1 MKYTDSKSP
10 VAREAHPF
18 FFPLLI
24 AALATLLLQWYFWAM
39 LLLVLALYVLWF
51 FRNPQRTPSSTSAQA
66 VISPADGKVA
76 AIGIVPADGF
86 DDGQALRIAV
96 FMSLFNVHMNWSPM
110 SGTITADSYF
120 PGKFLNAMDDK
131 SSDENERKILH
142 LRTPQGKNIVIKLI
156 AGLVA
161 RRIVSPVTTGDEV
174 RQGEKIGLIRFGSRV
189 EVLLPPDSELKVSLG
204 EMVQGGHTLL
214 AIIKDSSSPIVL
226 PENPD

>member
-18 FFPLLI
+18 FFPLLF
-24 AALATLLLQWYFWAM
+24 AALATLLLHWYLWSL
-39 LLLVLALYVLWF
+39 LLLVLAIYVLWF
-51 FRNPQRTPSSTSAQA
+51 FRNPQRSPSSSSALA
-66 VISPADGKVA
+66 VISPADGKVT
-76 AIGIVPADGF
+76 AIGIVPAEGF
-86 DDGQALRIAV
+86 ENGQALRIAV

-110 SGTITADSYF
+110 SGTVTADSYF

-142 LRTPQGKNIVIKLI
+142 LRTHQGNNIVIKLI

-161 RRIVSPVTTGDEV
+161 RRIVSPIQAGDEV
-174 RQGEKIGLIRFGSRV
+174 KQGEKIGLIRFGSRV
-189 EVLLPPDSELKVSLG
+189 EVLLPPDSDLKVSLG

-214 AIIKDSSSPIVL
+214 AILKDSSSPIIL
-226 PENPD
+226 PEDHD